1 MKQLFI
7 NLFEKVASTDINDLQ
22 MAQYQSIQ
30 DDVLYRFFGSQ
41 ATGVFGS
48 DLAVGFVDATHVSI
62 AAGVGFFYDAAQV
75 GYVPKNRM
83 IKVDPTFN
91 AAITTPSPSNP
102 RIDRICLAPNF
113 ATTATASRYVKA
125 GGVGP
130 IALQTVNKLK
140 EMTYTLNVV
149 AGTPG
154 AVPVAPATPAGH
166 ISLATV
172 LVATSTGIAGAGS
185 ITDTRNIL
193 SVAAANTNHY
203 LATGT
208 SIQSQLDALELAV
221 SSLYRVSITGS
232 TVLNAAA
239 HRGRVLQVN
248 PAAAMSLTFPSLA
261 ANDGFIVDVSDI
273 LGKFAGF
280 PVTLIPNGTD
290 KIQGL
295 NSNLVLEAP
304 WGYWRIYGDS
314 TNGWILR

>member
-22 MAQYQSIQ
+22 MAVNQSLQ
-30 DDVLYRFFGSQ
+30 DDMIYRFFG
-41 ATGVFGS
+41 APGNGCFGS
-48 DLAVGFVDATHVSI
+48 DLKVGFVDGTHVSI
-62 AAGVGFFYDAAQV
+62 AAGVGFFYDAAQT

-91 AAITTPSPSNP
+91 ATITTPHATLT

-113 ATTATASRYVKA
+113 AVTATASRYVKA

-130 IALQTVNKLK
+130 IALSTVNKVK

-154 AVPVAPATPAGH
+154 GGAPATPAGH
-166 ISLATV
+166 ISLATCTV
-172 LVATSTGIAGAGS
+172 LAVTGIANAAG
-185 ITDTRNIL
+185 ITDTRTVL
-193 SVAAANTNHY
+193 SVAADNTNHY
-203 LATGT
+203 IATGT
-208 SIQSQLDALELAV
+208 SIQAQLDALEQAV
-221 SSLYRVSITGS
+221 SGLYRVSITGS
-232 TVLNAAA
+232 TVISAAA

-248 PAAAMSLTFPSLA
+248 PTAAMTLTLPALS
-261 ANDGFIVDVSDI
+261 ANDGFIMDVTDI

-295 NSNLVLEAP
+295 NLNYVLEAP
-304 WGYWRIYGDS
+304 LGYWRIYGDS
-314 TNGWILR
+314 TIGWVLR